1 MFRARRQSLR
11 FDRCVECSTPDGR
24 IMMVLNV
31 LNEIRTLLIFDQ
43 KHMFLCHGGQRHE
56 MTDSSVD
63 MHNSH
68 LSVTHFRLRQL
79 L

>member
-1 MFRARRQSLR
+1 MK
-11 FDRCVECSTPDGR
+11 
-24 IMMVLNV
+24 VLNV

-43 KHMFLCHGGQRHE
+43 KHMFLYHGGQHHE

-68 LSVTHFRLRQL
+68 LSVPHFRLRQL

>member
-1 MFRARRQSLR
+1 MK
-11 FDRCVECSTPDGR
+11 VP
-24 IMMVLNV
+24 NV

-43 KHMFLCHGGQRHE
+43 KHVFLCHTCHGGQRHE

-63 MHNSH
+63 MHNNH